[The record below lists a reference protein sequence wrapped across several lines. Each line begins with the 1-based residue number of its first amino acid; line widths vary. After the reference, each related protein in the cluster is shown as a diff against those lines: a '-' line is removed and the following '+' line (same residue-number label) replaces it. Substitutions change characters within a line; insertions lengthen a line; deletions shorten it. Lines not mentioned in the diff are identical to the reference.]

1 MEEKQS
7 TLQIIIMTCNIKWI
21 RNYQPRDVKKLTVVK
36 QPSDHVLVK
45 KESSGGMGPN
55 FLVYAKQPR
64 NVLFVVPY
72 FTVLRDNN
80 DHFS

>member
-45 KESSGGMGPN
+45 KEYSGGMGPN
-55 FLVYAKQPR
+55 FLV
-64 NVLFVVPY
+64 
-72 FTVLRDNN
+72 
-80 DHFS
+80 